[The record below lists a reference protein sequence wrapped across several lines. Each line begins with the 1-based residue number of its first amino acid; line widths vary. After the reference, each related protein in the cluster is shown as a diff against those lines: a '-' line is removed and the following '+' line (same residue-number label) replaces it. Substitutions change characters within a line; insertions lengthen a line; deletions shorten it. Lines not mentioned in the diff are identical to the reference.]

1 MRARFLTAP
10 TLSFLET
17 ISVPHNQWQPAVSNT
32 MHCLRSEEHT
42 SELQSRSDLVCR
54 LLLEKKKNIRTI
66 VMKSDMLHERA
77 DQLQYPYF
85 CLIRLLH
92 LARELSIVSKERHDL
107 PALPCSSADMVTHV
121 S

>member
-54 LLLEKKKNIRTI
+54 LLLEKKKNIKSI
-66 VMKSDMLHERA
+66 VFMSS
-77 DQLQYPYF
+77 PVS
-85 CLIRLLH
+85 LLH
-92 LARELSIVSKERHDL
+92 AKPHLFVCASLADYSMGTPGLRGGANAYLQLHFENDAQ
-107 PALPCSSADMVTHV
+107 PDAFT
-121 S
+121 